1 MVGFFIAGGSLA
13 AAVSAAAAAFAAL
26 TVIAAA
32 STAGGFAGMIMVLS
46 VFQTPFFAVCAAGVP
61 AVGVGSSRMRARGD
75 GKSKQQDRHQ
85 DWRNSENSPHGN
97 PPFSDGTDQLIRHL
111 ATK

>member
-1 MVGFFIAGGSLA
+1 MIGFFIAGGFLA

-46 VFQTPFFAVCAAGVP
+46 VFQTPFLAVCAAGVP
-61 AVGVGSSRMRARGD
+61 AVGVGSSRMCAHLD
-75 GKSKQQDRHQ
+75 GESKQQE
-85 DWRNSENSPHGN
+85 RNH
-97 PPFSDGTDQLIRHL
+97 D
-111 ATK
+111 